1 LYNLIDEVIDKFYY
15 TIGEVSEILNTPASQ
30 LRFWSGEFDLKIR
43 KNRKG
48 DRLFQK
54 EDMEMLR
61 QIRYLLKVEG
71 YTIEG
76 AKKHLKLH
84 KNVEVKVEMNATSS
98 DLSLIKTELLAL
110 KKSLEE
116 IRDNMHL
123 YS

>member
-1 LYNLIDEVIDKFYY
+1 MQVIDKFYY

-76 AKKHLKLH
+76 AKKHLKLN
-84 KNVEVKVEMNATSS
+84 KNIELKEELADVPEKMP
-98 DLSLIKTELLAL
+98 DLSLIKAELVSL

>member
-1 LYNLIDEVIDKFYY
+1 MQVIDKFYY

-76 AKKHLKLH
+76 AKKHLKLN
-84 KNVEVKVEMNATSS
+84 KNIEVKEEISNVSDKMP
-98 DLSLIKTELLAL
+98 DLSLIKAELVSL

>member
-1 LYNLIDEVIDKFYY
+1 MQVIDKFYY

-76 AKKHLKLH
+76 AKKHLKLN
-84 KNVEVKVEMNATSS
+84 KNIEVKEEIANVSDKMP
-98 DLSLIKTELLAL
+98 DLSLIKAELVSL

>member
-1 LYNLIDEVIDKFYY
+1 MQVIDKFYY
-15 TIGEVSEILNTPASQ
+15 TIGEVSEILNPPASQ

-54 EDMEMLR
+54 VDMEMLR

-76 AKKHLKLH
+76 AKKYLKHH
-84 KNVEVKVEMNATSS
+84 KNIEVKPEIETINTPSHTEFAV
-98 DLSLIKTELLAL
+98 IKAQLESL
-110 KKSLEE
+110 KKSLED
-116 IRDNMHL
+116 IRDSIL
-123 YS
+123 

>member
-1 LYNLIDEVIDKFYY
+1 MQVIDKFYY

-84 KNVEVKVEMNATSS
+84 KNVEVKEEMAATSS
-98 DLSLIKTELLAL
+98 DKIPDLSLIKTELLAL

-116 IRDNMHL
+116 IRDSMHL
-123 YS
+123 YG

>member
-1 LYNLIDEVIDKFYY
+1 MQVIDKFYY

>member
-1 LYNLIDEVIDKFYY
+1 MQVIDKFYY

-76 AKKHLKLH
+76 AKKHLKLN
-84 KNVEVKVEMNATSS
+84 KNIEVKEEMVATSS
-98 DLSLIKTELLAL
+98 DKMPDLSLIKAELVLL